1 MENEWIQWLPANSAL
16 AFLASISLNII
27 VAVSGILP
35 SAFLTG
41 ANIALFG
48 FEWGLLVSIMG
59 EAAGAVVSF
68 ILYRHGFKKLH
79 KQFNHKFL
87 NKLKDTGGAEA
98 IFLVLLLRIVP
109 FVPSG
114 AVTLTAALSRMSL
127 LSFSLA
133 STIGKIPSLF
143 IEAYSVKQIFASTS
157 YWQLAAITC
166 LTLIIAFYFFL
177 KKK

>member
-1 MENEWIQWLPANSAL
+1 MENEWIQWLPANPVL

-27 VAVSGILP
+27 VAVSGVLP

-41 ANIALFG
+41 ANIVLFG
-48 FEWGLLVSIMG
+48 FEWGLLVSIIG

-68 ILYRHGFKKLH
+68 ILYRYGFKKLH

-98 IFLVLLLRIVP
+98 ILLVLLLRIVP

-114 AVTLTAALSRMSL
+114 AVTLTAAVSRMGL

-143 IEAYSVKQIFASTS
+143 IEAYSVKQIFALTP

-166 LTLIIAFYFFL
+166 LTFIIAFYFFL